1 MISVTDAKKIIGEN
15 SFTAA
20 PQNLPVNEAGG
31 MVLAGDL
38 YSEMDIPAFPQSSM
52 DGYAFSF
59 GGWTR
64 NKRLHVK
71 GEMAAGSSLPHEI
84 APDEAVRIFTGAAV
98 PPGADTVLMQEKS
111 KLENGV
117 LLVADENL
125 QAGDNVRL
133 QGSEIKKG
141 SLALMKETVL
151 TPAAIGYLA
160 GMGFAEVPVYPLPRI
175 SIIIT
180 GNELQ
185 QPGQPL
191 QYGQVYE
198 ANSFTLASALK
209 QFGMGEPKKYYCED
223 DPGLLTS
230 LLERTLEHS
239 DVVLLT
245 GGVSVGEYD
254 FTLKATEQCGIEKLF
269 HKIKQRPGKP
279 IYFGKK
285 GDKRVFGLPG
295 NPASVLTCF
304 YLYVLPLLEKFTGK
318 KSPMKAT
325 DAVSGSRVT
334 KPAGITWFLKGN
346 YETGIAKTLDAQESY
361 RLSSFA
367 RANCLIQLEED
378 QTGCSPGDPIDHSSL
393 TCIMDQPVLLSNLS
407 MEENI
412 EALF

>member
-1 MISVTDAKKIIGEN
+1 LPSEDETGKWETMISVTTALKIIEEN

-20 PQNLPVNEAGG
+20 PAGMLLNDAGG
-31 MVLAGDL
+31 LVLADDL
-38 YSEMDIPAFPQSSM
+38 YSACDIPAFPQSSM

-59 GGWTR
+59 GEWIR
-64 NKRLHVK
+64 NKRLQVK
-71 GEMAAGSSLPHEI
+71 GEMAAGSSSPHEI

-111 KLENGV
+111 KLENG
-117 LLVADENL
+117 LLFVADENL

-141 SLALMKETVL
+141 SLALSKDSSL

-160 GMGFAEVPVYPLPRI
+160 GMGFAEVPVYPRPRI

-198 ANSFTLASALK
+198 SNSFALVTALR
-209 QFGMGEPKKYYCED
+209 QFGMGEPKKYYCTD
-223 DPGLLTS
+223 DPGLLTGT
-230 LLERTLEHS
+230 LEGALEHS
-239 DVVLLT
+239 DIVLLT
-245 GGVSVGEYD
+245 GGVSVGDYD
-254 FTLKATEQCGIEKLF
+254 FTLKATEQCGVEKLF
-269 HKIKQRPGKP
+269 HRIKQRPGKP
-279 IYFGKK
+279 VYFGKK
-285 GDKRVFGLPG
+285 KNKRVFGLPG

-304 YLYVLPLLEKFTGK
+304 YLYVLPVLEKFTGK
-318 KSPMKAT
+318 KSSLKTTAV
-325 DAVSGSRVT
+325 VSGSRLT

-346 YETGIAKTLDAQESY
+346 CEAGIAKTLDAQESY

-367 RANCLIQLEED
+367 RANCLIRLEED
-378 QTGCSPGDPIDHSSL
+378 QTGCIPGDPID
-393 TCIMDQPVLLSNLS
+393 IYLLP
-407 MEENI
+407 
-412 EALF
+412 A